1 MSGRLVGGIGLLLM
15 AAYTLFLAV
24 KIGSA
29 VLIAIV
35 IVVIAMAGVD
45 LWQEAFKR
53 QG

>member
-1 MSGRLVGGIGLLLM
+1 M
-15 AAYTLFLAV
+15 AAYFLFLAV

-29 VLIAIV
+29 ALIV
-35 IVVIAMAGVD
+35 IVLAVIAMAGVD